1 MTNSSTLNN
10 ACLVRNRLMSS
21 SRLDRSRS
29 VIDDCY
35 ATENYHLDKRERESK
50 RNERVFGSLNDEQSE
65 HDAST
70 TSNYRVLF

>member
-1 MTNSSTLNN
+1 MSSS
-10 ACLVRNRLMSS
+10 SS

-29 VIDDCY
+29 VVDDCY
-35 ATENYHLDKRERESK
+35 ATENYHLDKKDEE

>member
-1 MTNSSTLNN
+1 MSSS
-10 ACLVRNRLMSS
+10 SS

-29 VIDDCY
+29 VVDDCY
-35 ATENYHLDKRERESK
+35 ATENYHLDKKDEEQEEDEE